1 MDIGT
6 TFCLQYVVFK
16 FEYKHKVVTVNSQS
30 VTY

>member
-6 TFCLQYVVFK
+6 GLCFQYVVFK
-16 FEYKHKVVTVNSQS
+16 FKYKHKVVTVNSQS